1 MAGHQAVQEDAASNG
16 GVEVVKKVNINFG
29 SLRLNDSKKRFRPP
43 GANCQMTEP
52 PSAESSQMSDVVQSS
67 SLHSGHEE
75 QMAADDYTR
84 KIYKA
89 KRLKPPQ

>member
-1 MAGHQAVQEDAASNG
+1 MQEEAASNG

-43 GANCQMTEP
+43 GANCQMAEMP
-52 PSAESSQMSDVVQSS
+52 GAESSQMSDVVQTS
-67 SLHSGHEE
+67 SLHSNHEE
-75 QMAADDYTR
+75 QLAAADDYTR

>member
-1 MAGHQAVQEDAASNG
+1 M
-16 GVEVVKKVNINFG
+16 EVVKKVNINFG

-43 GANCQMTEP
+43 GANCQMTDL
-52 PSAESSQMSDVVQSS
+52 SGGESSQMSDVVQTS
-67 SLHSGHEE
+67 SLHSIHEE
-75 QMAADDYTR
+75 QPTADDYTR